1 MAFNT
6 AYDLDALMVP
16 TKAQAIFTAQEN
28 SLYLPGTMIPQVKV
42 NSGSFS
48 IQVPVFGQVAATE
61 LTAASHA
68 GDDFAVTNVTAQK
81 VSIDANIFAARD
93 VIRDLGDIDPMELG
107 RVLGKSVALAFDTS
121 VSTALTD
128 AVKITQTA
136 VTGGTVDTSEL
147 FTAAAV
153 LRGNGEMGQLYAI
166 LSPAAAAGLLTSIG
180 TAAYA
185 GSDLQN
191 NAMTN
196 SYVGNVAGIQV
207 YQSASLGGISGA
219 DGTVFSEDA
228 FRIAMF
234 KNVDLEAQRRAAAVG
249 TDIVASLHAG
259 VGITDPTRAYRM
271 TTA

>member
-68 GDDFAVTNVTAQK
+68 GDDFAVTNVTAAK

-121 VSTALTD
+121 VSTLMTD
-128 AVKITQTA
+128 TSITQTA
-136 VTGGTVDTSEL
+136 VTGGSVDTTEL

-166 LSPAAAAGLLTSIG
+166 LSPAAAAGLLTQIG
-180 TAAYA
+180 SSAYA

-207 YQSASLGGISGA
+207 YQSASILAGA

-259 VGITDPTRAYRM
+259 VGITDVTRAYRM

>member
-6 AYDLDALMVP
+6 AYDLEALMVP
-16 TKAQAIFTAQEN
+16 TRASAIFHAQEN
-28 SLYLPGTMIPQVKV
+28 SLYLPGSMIPQVKV

-61 LTAASHA
+61 LTAAAHG
-68 GDDFAVTNVTAQK
+68 GDDIAVTNVTAAK
-81 VSIDANIFAARD
+81 VSINANIFAARD
-93 VIRDLGDIDPMELG
+93 VIRDLGDIDPAELG
-107 RVLGKSVALAFDTS
+107 RVLGKSVSLAFDNS
-121 VSTALTD
+121 VSTLMTD
-128 AVKITQTA
+128 ASITQTA
-136 VTGGTVDTSEL
+136 VTGGAVTTSEL

-153 LRGNGEMGQLYAI
+153 LRGNGEMGQLFCI
-166 LSPAAAAGLLTSIG
+166 LSPAAAAGLLTEIG
-180 TAAYA
+180 TSAYA
-185 GSDLQN
+185 GSNLQN

-196 SYVGNVAGIQV
+196 SYVGSVAGIQI
-207 YQSASLGGISGA
+207 YQSASVVAGA

-259 VGITDPTRAYRM
+259 VGITDVTRAYRM

>member
-16 TKAQAIFTAQEN
+16 TKAQSIFTAQES

-68 GDDFAVTNVTAQK
+68 GDDISVTNVTAAK
-81 VSIDANIFAARD
+81 ISIDANIFAARD

-121 VSTALTD
+121 VSTALTS
-128 AVKITQTA
+128 ATITNTA
-136 VTGGTVDTSEL
+136 VTGGAVTTDEL
-147 FTAAAV
+147 FTAAAA
-153 LRGNGEMGQLYAI
+153 LRGAGEMGQLFAV
-166 LSPAAAAGLLTSIG
+166 LSPVAAAGLLTQIG

-191 NAMTN
+191 TAMTN
-196 SYVGNVAGIQV
+196 SYVGNVAGIQI
-207 YQSASLGGISGA
+207 YQSASLGNISGA

-259 VGITDPTRAYRM
+259 VGITDITRAYRM

>member
-16 TKAQAIFTAQEN
+16 TKTQAIFTAQEN

-68 GDDFAVTNVTAQK
+68 GDDFAVTNVTAAK

-121 VSTALTD
+121 VSTLMTD
-128 AVKITQTA
+128 ASITQTA
-136 VTGGTVDTSEL
+136 VTGGSVDTTEL

-153 LRGNGEMGQLYAI
+153 LRGNGEMGQLFAI
-166 LSPAAAAGLLTSIG
+166 LSPAAAAGLLTQIG
-180 TAAYA
+180 TSAYA

-191 NAMTN
+191 SAMTN

-207 YQSASLGGISGA
+207 YQSASILAGA

-259 VGITDPTRAYRM
+259 VGITDVTRAYRM